1 MQAQS
6 HSFNFKSLKKRLI
19 HQFLKKKLLFT
30 CTYEEIVV
38 LGSTKR
44 GDGGAMPGQDPD
56 EAAAAH
62 VIGVNAAVTGADDGA
77 TIVSCD
83 ANGLN
88 LLRAI
93 TIANEK

>member
-1 MQAQS
+1 
-6 HSFNFKSLKKRLI
+6 
-19 HQFLKKKLLFT
+19 
-30 CTYEEIVV
+30 V
-38 LGSTKR
+38 
-44 GDGGAMPGQDPD
+44 PGQDPD

-62 VIGVNAAVTGADDGA
+62 VEGVNAAVTGADDGA

-93 TIANEK
+93 TIANESRAHLHVKANDEGCVCAECNLSACVCYNL

>member
-1 MQAQS
+1 VS
-6 HSFNFKSLKKRLI
+6 
-19 HQFLKKKLLFT
+19 
-30 CTYEEIVV
+30 
-38 LGSTKR
+38 
-44 GDGGAMPGQDPD
+44 GQDPD

-62 VIGVNAAVTGADDGA
+62 VEGVNAAVAGAHDGA

-93 TIANEK
+93 TIANESRAHLHVKANEGV

>member
-1 MQAQS
+1 MS
-6 HSFNFKSLKKRLI
+6 
-19 HQFLKKKLLFT
+19 
-30 CTYEEIVV
+30 C
-38 LGSTKR
+38 
-44 GDGGAMPGQDPD
+44 QDPD

-62 VIGVNAAVTGADDGA
+62 VKGVNAAVTGANDGA

>member
-1 MQAQS
+1 MLRNL
-6 HSFNFKSLKKRLI
+6 F
-19 HQFLKKKLLFT
+19 FT
-30 CTYEEIVV
+30 CTNEEIVV
-38 LGSTKR
+38 LRSAKR
-44 GDGGAMPGQDPD
+44 CDGGAMSCQDPD

-62 VIGVNAAVTGADDGA
+62 VKGVNAAVTGANDGA